1 MNLNYSRILIIDGYI
16 KIIRKF
22 LAVIKA
28 SESFFKVLS
37 NIAYMSVARY
47 PQDDSFKAS
56 KKLCD
61 LVHPGIVAIFG
72 PTSAFASNHVQSAA
86 EALHLP
92 FMETRWNYN
101 FQRSAYSIRWRQ
113 LTANM
118 TRYW

>member
-1 MNLNYSRILIIDGYI
+1 M
-16 KIIRKF
+16 
-22 LAVIKA
+22 
-28 SESFFKVLS
+28 S

-101 FQRSAYSIRWRQ
+101 FQRSAYSIRCRQ
-113 LTANM
+113 YLLLIWQDIGEN
-118 TRYW
+118 

>member
-1 MNLNYSRILIIDGYI
+1 MILIVERI
-16 KIIRKF
+16 F
-22 LAVIKA
+22 L
-28 SESFFKVLS
+28 SPFFEALS

-101 FQRSAYSIRWRQ
+101 FQRSAYSIRCRQ
-113 LTANM
+113 YLLLIWQDIGEN
-118 TRYW
+118 